1 MVCNSLDKELW
12 LPPPLGSLAMK
23 LLLIIAILLLQKSK
37 VTEQLKRCWGEY
49 IHGYCRKICRI
60 SEIRQVLCE
69 NGRYCCLNI
78 VELEARRKITKPPPP
93 KPRTYAMTFP
103 QDEDIPIENYSRPK
117 ANST

>member
-1 MVCNSLDKELW
+1 
-12 LPPPLGSLAMK
+12 MK
-23 LLLIIAILLLQKSK
+23 LLLIIAILLFQKST

-49 IHGYCRKICRI
+49 IRGYCRKICKI
-60 SEIRQVLCE
+60 SEIREVLCE

-78 VELEARRKITKPPPP
+78 VELEARKKITKPSRP

-103 QDEDIPIENYSRPK
+103 QDYDINIENYSRPK